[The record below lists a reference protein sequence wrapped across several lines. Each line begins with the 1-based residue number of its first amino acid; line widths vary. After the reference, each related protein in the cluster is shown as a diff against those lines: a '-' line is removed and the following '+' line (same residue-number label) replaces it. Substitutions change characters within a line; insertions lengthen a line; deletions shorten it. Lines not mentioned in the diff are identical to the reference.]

1 MFRSCKSTSSC
12 LVINT
17 LCVYP
22 FYITCQNHKRI
33 TQFCFI
39 CRGSLVHFMRNRIE
53 HLQSPGAPT
62 QNTHTHLSHT
72 ANCTNSNGTHA
83 FSNRKNT
90 SRTSSRRSRSSHLLS
105 LARRQLQRWNSQR
118 LCLRRFFAKAER
130 KHFLLKLTFL
140 LSAANL
146 MNILYGF
153 YMDLFF
159 LFSYSVPE
167 VPWPRSPVSLMT
179 VGEQS
184 ISCTPPNIAQHP
196 LRAVD

>member
-1 MFRSCKSTSSC
+1 MHPLRTPTH
-12 LVINT
+12 IWA
-17 LCVYP
+17 
-22 FYITCQNHKRI
+22 
-33 TQFCFI
+33 TQ
-39 CRGSLVHFMRNRIE
+39 RTA
-53 HLQSPGAPT
+53 QT
-62 QNTHTHLSHT
+62 QKAHTHSQTGKTRAVLHHADPVKVTYCRSHH
-72 ANCTNSNGTHA
+72 C
-83 FSNRKNT
+83 
-90 SRTSSRRSRSSHLLS
+90 
-105 LARRQLQRWNSQR
+105 RQLQRWNSQR

-130 KHFLLKLTFL
+130 KHFLLRLTFL

-196 LRAVD
+196 LRAVDWILKVMEKTVLQKKKKRETWAGKSCEDINTSSCESQI